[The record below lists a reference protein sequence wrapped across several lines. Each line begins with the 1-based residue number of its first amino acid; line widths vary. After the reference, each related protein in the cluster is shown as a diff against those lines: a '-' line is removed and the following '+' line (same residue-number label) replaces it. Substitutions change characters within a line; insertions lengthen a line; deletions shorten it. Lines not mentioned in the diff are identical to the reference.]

1 ATPVPS
7 TTIPGGTSTASPAI
21 PNIPAIDDMALP
33 SVREVRVEPKKAGPA
48 RAQEPAKSTPPPVR
62 AEPLKPT
69 LPEVR
74 VEAKPKAAP
83 AKAQVTPAKAEA
95 AGAKAQE
102 PAKTTPPL
110 IRAEPPQP
118 AGTQKDLPADVFSA
132 KPKS

>member
-1 ATPVPS
+1 APS

-48 RAQEPAKSTPPPVR
+48 RAQEPAKSPPPPVR

-83 AKAQVTPAKAEA
+83 AKAQEPARAKTAP
-95 AGAKAQE
+95 AKAQE
-102 PAKTTPPL
+102 PAKTPPPPV
-110 IRAEPPQP
+110 RAEPPQP